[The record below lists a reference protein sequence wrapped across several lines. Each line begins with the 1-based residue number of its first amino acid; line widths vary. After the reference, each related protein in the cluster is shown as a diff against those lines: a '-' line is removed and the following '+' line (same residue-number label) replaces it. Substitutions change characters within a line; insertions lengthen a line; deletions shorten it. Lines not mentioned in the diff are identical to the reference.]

1 MIIEVKRRDHVQ
13 RMTYDEFEARI
24 QDGEIAADTPVRF
37 DAVTGDEFLAA
48 GELELYRALADPHQ
62 IQFRKNLTDVGVPIA
77 TALLVGFQ
85 IRVYLWAWVPGADTW
100 LQEHFTNWAPAV
112 LEDGEVYRLFT
123 YGLLHLGFTH
133 VLFNLLFLAYTG
145 WNLERAIGRANLVLV
160 YFGSVFAGGLLSM
173 TMAPERPSLG
183 ASGGNFGLLAAAG
196 VVGWKQWDAIP
207 RRARKYFGYALVPYI
222 AVSFATGLQAENVDN
237 WGHLGGLLGGMGLML
252 FLEPEALVERAERN
266 GSVRRIAVLA
276 MAVACAVLFA
286 AGPRLVPL
294 TPQEDEAWTVARPSY
309 WRQGWTFTG
318 DRGWFAPTGKATLV
332 VATTV
337 EPRPVT
343 LDEAVASV
351 VLRIGSGG
359 KSPVVESTE
368 DLTIAGWPARRVTLT
383 FDLSGE
389 PQRVTA
395 LVLSRGV
402 YEHRIQF
409 QALAEDAGRYQP
421 LARRIIDSVS
431 VQEPE
436 ELTTA
441 LERTTTSPQSW
452 GAWTELG
459 EQHYRNGS
467 PEDALHAYERAR
479 DLAPDAPR
487 VWVGLLRVSADYGL
501 SGATDLARQ
510 ALARFSSEPTVVVA
524 AAEALSAQNHRDE
537 GIQALEQAWT
547 ARPGDNVLRRAR
559 LQWGLSVEMPP
570 RTEDDPGAP

>member
-37 DAVTGDEFLAA
+37 DAVTGDAFLAA

-85 IRVYLWAWVPGADTW
+85 IRVYLWAWVPGVDTW
-100 LQEHFTNWAPAV
+100 LQERFTNWAPAV
-112 LEDGEVYRLFT
+112 LENGEVYRLFT
-123 YGLLHLGFTH
+123 YGLLHIGFTH

-160 YFGSVFAGGLLSM
+160 YFGSVFTGGLLSM
-173 TMAPERPSLG
+173 SMAPDRPSLG
-183 ASGGNFGLLAAAG
+183 ASGGNFGLLAAA
-196 VVGWKQWDAIP
+196 VLFGWKQWDAIP

-222 AVSFATGLQAENVDN
+222 GVSFVTGLQAENVDN
-237 WGHLGGLLGGMGLML
+237 WGHLGGLLGGMALML
-252 FLEPEALVERAERN
+252 FLEPEALVSRARRN
-266 GSVRRIAVLA
+266 HWVRRVAVLA
-276 MAVACAVLFA
+276 MAVACAILFVG
-286 AGPRLVPL
+286 GPRLVPL
-294 TPQEDEAWTVARPSY
+294 TPHEDETWSVDRPSY

-359 KSPVVESTE
+359 KNPEVETTE
-368 DLTIAGWPARRVTLT
+368 DLAIAGWPARRVTLR

-389 PQRVTA
+389 PQRVVA
-395 LVLSRGV
+395 LVLARGV

-409 QALAEDAGRYQP
+409 QVLAEDADRYLP
-421 LARRIIDSVS
+421 LARRIVASVRI
-431 VQEPE
+431 QEPE
-436 ELTTA
+436 ELTAA
-441 LERTTTSPQSW
+441 LERVATTPQSW
-452 GAWTELG
+452 GAWAELG
-459 EQHYRNGS
+459 EQHYRNGA
-467 PEDALHAYERAR
+467 PDEALHAYERAR
-479 DLAPDAPR
+479 DLAPDQPR
-487 VWVGLLRVSADYGL
+487 IWVGLLRVSADYGL
-501 SGATDLARQ
+501 AGATELARA
-510 ALARFSSEPTVVVA
+510 ALTRFASEPTVVVA
-524 AAEALSAQNHRDE
+524 AAEALSTQGHRDE
-537 GIQALEQAWT
+537 GAAALEAAWT
-547 ARPGDNVLRRAR
+547 ALPGDRVLRRAR
-559 LQWGLSVEMPP
+559 LQWGLSVEMP
-570 RTEDDPGAP
+570 E